1 MPRYIVVTTATVDR
15 TYEVEA
21 PDEKAAIEASV
32 TATPTDEVDVQEETL
47 SVSLVPSV
55 AAVA

>member
-15 TYEVEA
+15 TYCIEA

-47 SVSLVPSV
+47 SVSLAPCAAEV
-55 AAVA
+55 A